1 MAHTHT
7 LLWSLFFFFFKCAA
21 GISASFFFFFF
32 LLAGIALQD
41 DVHGDVSS
49 FFPSLSPIFWLAQ
62 ILQIAD
68 LGDEPEH
75 PLEVAVQPAGAGRH
89 WGAATTDHV
98 GRTTLPPARISKRFE
113 PLTPRP
119 CVRPSSRCRNQDS
132 NPRSFD
138 LGAIMITTRPRGHP
152 PS

>member
-7 LLWSLFFFFFKCAA
+7 LLWSSFSSVRQVSLHLF
-21 GISASFFFFFF
+21 FFFFFF

-62 ILQIAD
+62 ILQRAD

-75 PLEVAVQPAGAGRH
+75 PLEVAVQPAGAGCH
-89 WGAATTDHV
+89 WDAATTDHV
-98 GRTTLPPARISKRFE
+98 GRTTLPPARISRRFE

-119 CVRPSSRCRNQDS
+119 CVRPQKCCNRDS
-132 NPRSFD
+132 NPQSFD
-138 LGAIMITTRPRGHP
+138 YDRSR
-152 PS
+152 

>member
-7 LLWSLFFFFFKCAA
+7 LLWSSFFKRAA
-21 GISASFFFFFF
+21 GISASFFFFFIF

-62 ILQIAD
+62 ILQRAD

-89 WGAATTDHV
+89 WV
-98 GRTTLPPARISKRFE
+98 GRHLYHRTVFVPYYPSLVLCLLLPR
-113 PLTPRP
+113 
-119 CVRPSSRCRNQDS
+119 
-132 NPRSFD
+132 
-138 LGAIMITTRPRGHP
+138 
-152 PS
+152 